1 MITIDGGATYTTPA
15 SVSLSRKNDH
25 TITVEKDGYKKSTV
39 SLGREFRTGATI
51 FGNIAWLLPGVIID
65 GFSGGMWE
73 FKDKSLIVPL
83 EAMNQS
89 RVPATTAPVKPVQ
102 QERPNQSE
110 PGTPQ
115 SSGQAAGEA
124 QGGAGI
130 TY

>member
-1 MITIDGGATYTTPA
+1 MDTTRVLAVVATVALVSA
-15 SVSLSRKNDH
+15 S
-25 TITVEKDGYKKSTV
+25 GC
-39 SLGREFRTGATI
+39 ATI

-89 RVPATTAPVKPVQ
+89 RVPATTAPVTPVQ
-102 QERPNQSE
+102 QERHNQGE
-110 PGTPQ
+110 PGAPQ
-115 SSGQAAGEA
+115 SSGQAT
-124 QGGAGI
+124 GGAERGADI